1 MLEKLFRS
9 NAEVGVLSIVLFE
22 ENLHL
27 REISRR
33 AEASPCETKRELDNL
48 VSLGIL
54 TLERK
59 GNLSLYQTN
68 PACPF
73 LSELKSLYLKTD
85 GAFSLLRKEFQ
96 KLPGIKY
103 ALVYGSM
110 AKGTY
115 SEKSDIDLL
124 VVGSIAEPLL
134 ESLALRL
141 QKILKREI
149 NYILW
154 SERDYLSK
162 IKEKGSFISSLL
174 SSPKIMLVGDEDGF
188 GKA

>member
-1 MLEKLFRS
+1 MLERLFRS
-9 NAEVGVLSIVLFE
+9 NAEVKVLGTVLFE

-33 AEASPCETKRELDNL
+33 SNISAPETKKELDNL
-48 VSLGIL
+48 VSLGVL

-59 GNLSLYQTN
+59 GNLSLYTTN

-73 LSELKSLYLKTD
+73 LPELKSLYLKTD
-85 GAFSLLRKEFQ
+85 GVFALLHSELQ
-96 KLPGIKY
+96 KLPGIRY

-115 SEKSDIDLL
+115 SGKSDLDLL
-124 VVGSIAEPLL
+124 VVGSIPESSL
-134 ESLALRL
+134 ESLAFRL

-154 SERDYLSK
+154 SERDYRSK
-162 IKEKGSFISSLL
+162 AKEGGSFISSLL

>member
-9 NAEVGVLSIVLFE
+9 NAEVAVLSVALFE

-33 AEASPCETKRELDNL
+33 AKVSTSETKKELDNL
-48 VSLGIL
+48 VSLGVL

-59 GNLSLYQTN
+59 GNLSLYRTN

-85 GAFSLLRKEFQ
+85 GVFSLLRKELQ
-96 KLPGIKY
+96 KLPGIRY

-115 SEKSDIDLL
+115 SEKSDLDIL
-124 VVGSIAEPLL
+124 VVGSIEEPLL
-134 ESLALRL
+134 ESLAFRL

-154 SERDYLSK
+154 SERDYRSK
-162 IKEKGSFISSLL
+162 AKERGSFVSSLL

>member
-9 NAEVGVLSIVLFE
+9 KAEVSVLSITLFE

-33 AEASPCETKRELDNL
+33 AKVSPYETKRELDNL

-54 TLERK
+54 LIEKK
-59 GNLSLYQTN
+59 GNLSLYRTN

-85 GAFSLLRKEFQ
+85 GALALLRKELQ
-96 KLPGIKY
+96 KLSGIEY

-124 VVGSIAEPLL
+124 VIGSIEESPL
-134 ESLALRL
+134 EALALRL

-154 SERDYLSK
+154 SERDYRSK
-162 IKEKGSFISSLL
+162 MKEGGSFISSLL